1 MADCRITHIRK
12 PNRQSTHAHI
22 ILVGN
27 LTNSTTN
34 WVWPR
39 ADVIASI
46 NTGTNTFY
54 VFEGGK
60 RSNVGVVNP
69 TDGRLPFLR
78 TYADGYWNDNLLSL
92 PELSNVAV

>member
-12 PNRQSTHAHI
+12 PNRESTHEHI
-22 ILVGN
+22 THVGN
-27 LTNSTTN
+27 LTNSLVN
-34 WVWPR
+34 WVWSR
-39 ADVIASI
+39 TNVITSI
-46 NTGTNTFY
+46 NAGTNTFY
-54 VFEGGK
+54 VLEGGK

-69 TDGRLPFLR
+69 NDGRLPYLR